1 MKIDIFEKYIVLSF
15 ESVANKI
22 NELLNFII
30 NEK

>member
-1 MKIDIFEKYIVLSF
+1 MKIDIFEKYIVLNF

-22 NELLNFII
+22 NELLNFIV